1 MRNIY
6 CIYMVFSV
14 QENGEKKEV
23 YLLSSSPTEIK
34 PPAIKIKSVKQLLNE
49 LRYHFKIM
57 FASGEIAFIEECVY
71 SSLLLQNEN
80 AVDFV
85 AEKVE
90 EFDIEEDLVVSYVT
104 VFEKKQTSRN
114 HYWSRIQFD
123 HESDTYVSNENL
135 NYLIDYA
142 MEKL

>member
-1 MRNIY
+1 
-6 CIYMVFSV
+6 
-14 QENGEKKEV
+14 
-23 YLLSSSPTEIK
+23 
-34 PPAIKIKSVKQLLNE
+34 
-49 LRYHFKIM
+49 M

>member
-1 MRNIY
+1 
-6 CIYMVFSV
+6 MVFSV

-90 EFDIEEDLVVSYVT
+90 EFDIEEDLVVSLSLRKNRHQETTIGV
-104 VFEKKQTSRN
+104 VFNLITNRILMFQTR
-114 HYWSRIQFD
+114 
-123 HESDTYVSNENL
+123 T
-135 NYLIDYA
+135 LIT
-142 MEKL
+142 